1 MTLRGYFFLSE
12 AWAQQQRQEQR
23 AQDFRFYRVI
33 EVVTAA
39 AGRKGKLSPGDVF
52 ASLEDMKVNEEDSEE
67 DLEKSYQEVRSL
79 LSQVAQQSTPVGR

>member
-1 MTLRGYFFLSE
+1 MTLRGYFLLSE
-12 AWAQQQRQEQR
+12 AWAQQQKQEQR

-52 ASLEDMKVNEEDSEE
+52 TSLGELKVNEEESEE
-67 DLEKSYQEVRSL
+67 DLEESYQGVRAL
-79 LSQVAQQSTPVGR
+79 LSQVAHQNTPVGR